1 MYFVIANPAAR
12 SGKSTAIFDQVCRL
26 LNERHMEYH
35 CHITQYARHAV
46 LLADQA
52 VRESAEG
59 IVCVGGDGTIN
70 EVVSGLAGR
79 EMTLYIVP
87 CGTGNDFVKT
97 LNLPREPIEA
107 FQCQLNS
114 APHALDVGQ
123 VNDLF
128 FANIAGTGF
137 DVEVLHQVSR
147 FKRLGRGLLPY
158 LCGVAAALR
167 RFKPIPLTIELNG
180 NTFHHCVTILSIGNG
195 QYLGGG
201 MHAVPE
207 ADPSDGLFDVLWVDP
222 LSRRKIMR
230 LIIHFIRG
238 THMSFPIVHTAR
250 CSEVTI
256 SGSDMTF
263 NLDGE
268 LHHMNRAVCRLL
280 PGALIM
286 HLPDKSM

>member
-1 MYFVIANPAAR
+1 
-12 SGKSTAIFDQVCRL
+12 
-26 LNERHMEYH
+26 MEYR
-35 CHITQYARHAV
+35 CLITQYARHAV

-79 EMTLYIVP
+79 SMTLYIVP

-97 LNLPREPIEA
+97 LDLPKDPIAA
-107 FQCQLNS
+107 FECQLDS
-114 APHALDVGQ
+114 APRALDVGQ
-123 VNDLF
+123 INDLF

-137 DVEVLHQVSR
+137 DVEVLHQAAR
-147 FKRLGRGLLPY
+147 FKHLGRGLLPY

-167 RFKPIPLTIELNG
+167 LFKPMELTLSLNG
-180 NTFHHCVTILSIGNG
+180 ETFRHNVTILSIGNG

-201 MHAVPE
+201 MRAVPT
-207 ADPSDGLFDVLWVDP
+207 ANPGDGLFDVVWVDAI
-222 LSRRKIMR
+222 SRLKIAR
-230 LIIHFIRG
+230 LLIHFIRG
-238 THMSFPIVHTAR
+238 THMAFPIVHTAR
-250 CSEVTI
+250 CCELTI
-256 SGSDMTF
+256 SGADMTF

-268 LHHMNRAVCRLL
+268 LHKMNRAVCRLL

-286 HLPDKSM
+286 HLPDKGI